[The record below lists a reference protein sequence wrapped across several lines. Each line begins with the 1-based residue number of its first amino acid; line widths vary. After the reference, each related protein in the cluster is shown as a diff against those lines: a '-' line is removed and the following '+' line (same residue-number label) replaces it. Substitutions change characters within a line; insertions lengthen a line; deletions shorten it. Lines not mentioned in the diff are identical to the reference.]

1 MSNRLK
7 LQVAIAFAVTFAG
20 GFVTGVWAVSEF
32 IKEVA
37 TFHIRKL

>member
-1 MSNRLK
+1 MTSKLK

-32 IKEVA
+32 IKEVM
-37 TFHIRKL
+37 K